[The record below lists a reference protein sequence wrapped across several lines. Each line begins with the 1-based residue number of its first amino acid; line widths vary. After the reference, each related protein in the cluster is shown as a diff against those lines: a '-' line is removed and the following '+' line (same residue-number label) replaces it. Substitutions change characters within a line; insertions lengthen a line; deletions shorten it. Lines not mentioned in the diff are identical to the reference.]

1 MNQPTMS
8 RIEAAAEMG
17 VSLRWVDTLRATGAL
32 SWCYEDREVRISVA
46 DVLAVQ
52 AKRVAA

>member
-1 MNQPTMS
+1 MDQTMS
-8 RIEAAAEMG
+8 RTEAAAEMG

>member
-1 MNQPTMS
+1 MDQTMS

-17 VSLRWVDTLRATGAL
+17 VSLRWVDTLRATGVL

-46 DVLAVQ
+46 DVLAAQ